1 MKSEKYRYHS
11 QIWACLCHYGCKST
25 QFFRIDDKK
34 ARLFV
39 FISEKRSIFAEILM
53 VKLKFKDYE
62 DTNRVIVHV
71 DVVDCAGAV

>member
-1 MKSEKYRYHS
+1 M
-11 QIWACLCHYGCKST
+11 
-25 QFFRIDDKK
+25 
-34 ARLFV
+34 

-71 DVVDCAGAV
+71 DVVDCAGAVRARMGSVSERCDDGRGCEQCDMGGHLRPAL